1 MCEQNIVLQQAG
13 WEEIVPGAGDGDW
26 LQARPQ
32 SLAGEAPGARGQG
45 ASFCTLGLVADFV
58 ISFLQTAGCSNSP
71 VHPGSESG
79 WSAGREGPGRARW
92 QCGGSCSHQQLLLL
106 LNHVTGRKAPTPHA
120 EYLWGH
126 LCGWPR
132 GKFPGTQISLP
143 DAALDL
149 ELQPG
154 PCRQ

>member
-1 MCEQNIVLQQAG
+1 MKTHTLLSLYSIMSSSLAILVAFLSLHPGDPGREQQAG

-92 QCGGSCSHQQLLLL
+92 QCGAKLS
-106 LNHVTGRKAPTPHA
+106 VPKV
-120 EYLWGH
+120 
-126 LCGWPR
+126 
-132 GKFPGTQISLP
+132 
-143 DAALDL
+143 
-149 ELQPG
+149 
-154 PCRQ
+154 